1 MKSKKIIN
9 YILFSIAFLLFIFLF
24 IKVRNLGIIPNKYVF
39 LFTII
44 ELILLITGF
53 ILGRLK
59 KLVYYIIS
67 TVLLVLII
75 IVNSFGFYYV
85 KHLDIFIDKGF
96 TGEIVNTNTFY
107 IITSKSN
114 DVKSLDDVSIDRTI
128 NFYVNSRH
136 IEEAKE
142 KLGEEYSYN
151 PVENLLEYLKT
162 NKDNNSYLIVGDL
175 NYNACVELNED
186 INEEDYKVIDT
197 IDIKTTEKRNEEVK
211 DSYNILILGKDFSD
225 SRDDLNML
233 VTINTKTHKAL
244 FTSMPRD
251 LYMPV
256 FETNFKNSL
265 TFMYLYGEEIQLKS
279 IEQFYGIEI
288 DYKFILYTENLV
300 DVVDKIGGV
309 EFCSD
314 RAFTTTHAQIMNYN
328 DKTGKKL
335 RISKGCQTLNGIEA
349 LTVARER
356 IAFNPSGDRQ
366 RQVNCRQL
374 LINILKK
381 IASTSTLSNYSE
393 ILDSL
398 NGLYKTTMNRNTAVR
413 LIRSVID
420 NNGYEIIE
428 QNLSGEQYMKP
439 LGNEGWVSYAIVAKD
454 KDIENVS
461 HKILEVLNEE

>member
-1 MKSKKIIN
+1 M
-9 YILFSIAFLLFIFLF
+9 
-24 IKVRNLGIIPNKYVF
+24 
-39 LFTII
+39 
-44 ELILLITGF
+44 
-53 ILGRLK
+53 
-59 KLVYYIIS
+59 
-67 TVLLVLII
+67 
-75 IVNSFGFYYV
+75 
-85 KHLDIFIDKGF
+85 
-96 TGEIVNTNTFY
+96 
-107 IITSKSN
+107 
-114 DVKSLDDVSIDRTI
+114 
-128 NFYVNSRH
+128 
-136 IEEAKE
+136 
-142 KLGEEYSYN
+142 
-151 PVENLLEYLKT
+151 
-162 NKDNNSYLIVGDL
+162 
-175 NYNACVELNED
+175 
-186 INEEDYKVIDT
+186 
-197 IDIKTTEKRNEEVK
+197 
-211 DSYNILILGKDFSD
+211 
-225 SRDDLNML
+225 
-233 VTINTKTHKAL
+233 
-244 FTSMPRD
+244 
-251 LYMPV
+251 
-256 FETNFKNSL
+256 
-265 TFMYLYGEEIQLKS
+265 
-279 IEQFYGIEI
+279 
-288 DYKFILYTENLV
+288 YTENLV

-314 RAFTTTHAQIMNYN
+314 RAFTTTYAQIMNYN